1 MADLVSVARDDLR
14 ARRKQKKR
22 QRSVKWVQG
31 IWRSLALMSVASG
44 AVWLTTRPEWIL
56 YSSNQITIEGNQAL
70 SPETVR
76 TLIPLDYPQ
85 SLLSLKPQRLA
96 QEIEAQG
103 PIAEAIVTRHLLPPS
118 LSIQVQERLPVARS
132 LTPISSQNG
141 DRPLT
146 EGYLDEQGNWL
157 PATAYQNLNNEIT
170 MPTLDVTGLREI
182 QRPFWR
188 QMYPVLQRS
197 PVKIISIN
205 WQDSNNLILNTEIG
219 SFHLGAN
226 LRLLEEQ
233 LVAIAKLQTLSQQ
246 IPLKNVE
253 YINLA
258 NPKEPLIKEKPSS
271 KKPPA
276 PET

>member
-31 IWRSLALMSVASG
+31 LWRSLALMSVASG

-85 SLLSLKPQRLA
+85 SLLSLKPQRLE

-118 LSIQVQERLPVARS
+118 LSVQVQERLPVARS
-132 LTPISSQNG
+132 MTPISSQNG
-141 DRPLT
+141 DRPLE
-146 EGYLDEQGNWL
+146 EGYLDEQSNWL

-170 MPTLDVTGLREI
+170 MPTLEVTGLREI

-188 QMYPVLQRS
+188 QMYPILQRS
-197 PVKIISIN
+197 PVKIVSIN

-226 LRLLEEQ
+226 LQLLEEQ

-246 IPLKNVE
+246 ISIKNVE

-258 NPKEPLIKEKPSS
+258 NPKEPLIKEKASS
-271 KKPPA
+271 KKPPE